1 MNSIIIFMTL
11 MGSSIVTLYLIFKPL
26 FKKFFSV
33 KFRIYFLEVS
43 ILFYLIPLPLLKKR
57 YMRII
62 RYLFNYNI
70 LQNDGDIVKL
80 NNPIYILPN
89 KDIIFP
95 KINIFIILGIILWIV
110 VILIRFIYHINIYKK
125 LKQYIVASSYITN
138 DNNIEN
144 LIQKYKLEYHIKRKI
159 SILMGKYNE
168 PITLGFIKPII
179 ILPNN
184 MNLEKYKLEFII
196 KHELMHIYHKDCFI
210 KIIVLITSILHW
222 FNPFV
227 YILSN
232 EINKL
237 LEYYADESVV
247 VNLNRK
253 EKILYGNTII
263 DISTINNE
271 EYSLNNILINH
282 FKSNSEKNMKERLKE
297 IKSVKKYKNTNSI
310 ISMLILII
318 VIICNSMI
326 VFGYQE
332 YHTEEISESYP
343 IERIYENNDE
353 YFIKKETEDKTHFLP
368 LSYKTQVYFIDENSN
383 IYLIPNQSE
392 NTKSNCQHTYIN
404 GHKVLHTRDN
414 NGGCKEEHYNSK
426 YCSKC
431 YNTISEDLD
440 YIITYKKCKH

>member
-144 LIQKYKLEYHIKRKI
+144 LIQKYKL
-159 SILMGKYNE
+159 
-168 PITLGFIKPII
+168 
-179 ILPNN
+179 
-184 MNLEKYKLEFII
+184 
-196 KHELMHIYHKDCFI
+196 
-210 KIIVLITSILHW
+210 
-222 FNPFV
+222 
-227 YILSN
+227 
-232 EINKL
+232 
-237 LEYYADESVV
+237 
-247 VNLNRK
+247 
-253 EKILYGNTII
+253 
-263 DISTINNE
+263 
-271 EYSLNNILINH
+271 
-282 FKSNSEKNMKERLKE
+282 
-297 IKSVKKYKNTNSI
+297 
-310 ISMLILII
+310 
-318 VIICNSMI
+318 
-326 VFGYQE
+326 
-332 YHTEEISESYP
+332 
-343 IERIYENNDE
+343 
-353 YFIKKETEDKTHFLP
+353 
-368 LSYKTQVYFIDENSN
+368 
-383 IYLIPNQSE
+383 
-392 NTKSNCQHTYIN
+392 
-404 GHKVLHTRDN
+404 TR
-414 NGGCKEEHYNSK
+414 GAR
-426 YCSKC
+426 
-431 YNTISEDLD
+431 
-440 YIITYKKCKH
+440 